1 MYIPAV
7 CVLCALANKSNNT
20 YYTRHAT
27 RGVKHART
35 SRVVEFYTCVL
46 PHNFR
51 PLSKYTN
58 SHAYRI
64 FVIEHL
70 NEVVR
75 YFRAR
80 ASRLRPQLT
89 DGCTNSGQIP
99 H

>member
-1 MYIPAV
+1 MNVPAV
-7 CVLCALANKSNNT
+7 FVLVGIAHQSNNSNNAR
-20 YYTRHAT
+20 YAAFR
-27 RGVKHART
+27 VQSART
-35 SRVVEFYTCVL
+35 SRVVEFYACVI

-64 FVIEHL
+64 LVIEHL

-80 ASRLRPQLT
+80 ASRL
-89 DGCTNSGQIP
+89 CS
-99 H
+99 